1 MDLRYSESE
10 EAFRAGL
17 RAWLAEVLPTLPPR
31 PSLLDWPARRV
42 FDTTWQRMLFDA
54 GYAGIDWPVEGGG
67 RGASPVEQLIYLEE
81 LERAHAPYVGVNF
94 VGLLHA
100 GPTVIVEGTPEQRA
114 RFLPP
119 ILRGE
124 EVWCQGFSEPGA
136 GSDLASLRTRAER
149 DGDEYVVT
157 GQKIWT
163 SHAQVADFCELL
175 VRTGPEGS
183 RHRGITWLVLP
194 MDRPGIDFRP
204 LRTIAGSTEFGE
216 LFLDAVRVPA
226 ANRIGDEN
234 DGWRVTMTTL
244 SFERGTAFVGEVL
257 QSMELLRGMR
267 AMARRTGEW
276 DERDVR
282 RRFGHLGA
290 ELDALW
296 ALARRNVSQAAR
308 TGVPGI
314 GGSVYKLAL
323 SELRQRIGELGMD
336 LAGPAG
342 LIWGDIPAAGG
353 ADGSGGAHG
362 SNGSGG
368 WVEEPGTRQ
377 VGNTEIV
384 NTWVHGFSRTIAAGT
399 SQIQRNIIA
408 ERILGM
414 PKG

>member
-1 MDLRYSESE
+1 VDLRYSEAE
-10 EAFRAGL
+10 EKFRLEL
-17 RAWLAEVLPTLPPR
+17 REWLADVLPKLPPK
-31 PSLLDWPARRV
+31 PSALDWPARRTY
-42 FDTTWQRMLFDA
+42 DTTWQRMLYDA

-67 RGASPVEQLIYLEE
+67 RAASPVEHLIYLEE
-81 LERAHAPYVGVNF
+81 LEHAHAPYVGVNF

-100 GPTVIVEGTPEQRA
+100 GPTIVVEGTPDQRA

-119 ILRGE
+119 ILRGD

-136 GSDLASLRTRAER
+136 GSDLASLRTKAVR

-157 GQKIWT
+157 GSKIWT
-163 SHAQVADFCELL
+163 SHAEVADFCELL
-175 VRTGPEGS
+175 VRTGDEGS
-183 RHRGITWLVLP
+183 RHRGITWLAMP

-216 LFLDAVRVPA
+216 LFLDGVRVPV

-234 DGWRVTMTTL
+234 DGWRVTMVTL
-244 SFERGTAFVGEVL
+244 SFERGTAFVSEVL
-257 QSMELLRGMR
+257 QSMEIVRDLRLL
-267 AMARRTGEW
+267 AQRTGAWTEA
-276 DERDVR
+276 DVR
-282 RRFGHLGA
+282 RRMGHLGA

-314 GGSVYKLAL
+314 GGSVYKLGL
-323 SELRQRIGELGMD
+323 SELRQRIGEFGMD
-336 LAGPAG
+336 LIGGAGLSWDDLVGLDGAGP
-342 LIWGDIPAAGG
+342 I
-353 ADGSGGAHG
+353 
-362 SNGSGG
+362 
-368 WVEEPGTRQ
+368 
-377 VGNTEIV
+377 GNAELV

-408 ERILGM
+408 ERILGL